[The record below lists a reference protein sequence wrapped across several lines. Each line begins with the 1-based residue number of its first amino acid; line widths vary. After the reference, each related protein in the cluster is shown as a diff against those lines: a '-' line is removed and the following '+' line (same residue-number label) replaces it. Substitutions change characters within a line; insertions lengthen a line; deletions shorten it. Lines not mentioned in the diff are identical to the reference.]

1 MNSFLKGFF
10 SLFDWM
16 SPKSLDDSLYDLDIS
31 MMELYDRMGWG
42 SYSNALKNIYVL
54 NPDMEIVSLE
64 KDMKD
69 SIVSETVYVDGN
81 KVSITTSKD
90 LLDQLKDI
98 KNET

>member
-42 SYSNALKNIYVL
+42 SYSNARQNIYVL
-54 NPDMEIVSLE
+54 SPDMEIISLE
-64 KDMKD
+64 KDMEN
-69 SIVSETVYVDGN
+69 SIISETVYVDGN
-81 KVSITTSKD
+81 KVIITTSKE
-90 LLDQLKDI
+90 LLDQLRP
-98 KNET
+98 